1 MIFINTVGMI
11 RSGNNILCIMYP
23 QEQQQLDNYE
33 QQSTNSAM
41 DLVVKKSP
49 ATIETTVNMRSMYC
63 CTEISQ
69 RTMDRVV
76 IDKMEQL
83 KAICNQQEEY
93 YVHQMLVENPVVIER
108 RVMPTTFSDSSSCN
122 PPSDACDNMQRKYRA
137 EACRRSRHNNKVKK
151 VKMQFRHKFMAG
163 KLMKNQATLKSL
175 KDIVAQVESKLIMS
189 GFNTY
194 QLENLR
200 SVFRVNDIT
209 SDKTRSDIDI

>member
-1 MIFINTVGMI
+1 
-11 RSGNNILCIMYP
+11 MYP

-33 QQSTNSAM
+33 EQSTNSAM

-49 ATIETTVNMRSMYC
+49 ATIETTVNMRSMHCYP
-63 CTEISQ
+63 EISQ
-69 RTMDRVV
+69 RTIDRVV
-76 IDKMEQL
+76 IDKMEHL
-83 KAICNQQEEY
+83 KAICNQQEEH
-93 YVHQMLVENPVVIER
+93 YVHQMLIENPVVIER
-108 RVMPTTFSDSSSCN
+108 RVMPATFSDSSSCN

-163 KLMKNQATLKSL
+163 KLMKSQAMLKGL
-175 KDIVAQVESKLIMS
+175 KDIVAQVETKLIMN
-189 GFNTY
+189 GFNGY

-200 SVFRVNDIT
+200 SVFRVKDIT